1 MEFLHEP
8 EFWVAV
14 AFVILVGLAGKKI
27 VDAVGRM
34 LDERGAKIRAELEE
48 AERLRAE
55 AEKLLADYQ
64 RKQREALRD
73 AEAIL
78 GAAREE
84 AARLRK
90 EAEASLE
97 AHLKR
102 RERAAVEQIAQAEAH
117 AVAAVRNRAIELAI
131 GAAKLALAESLDAV
145 RAGAL
150 IDQSLAD
157 LEKRLH

>member
-14 AFVILVGLAGKKI
+14 AFVIFVGLAGKKI
-27 VDAVGRM
+27 FDALARM

-64 RKQREALRD
+64 RKQREALKD

-78 GAAREE
+78 GAARDE

-90 EAEASLE
+90 EAAASLE

-117 AVAAVRNRAIELAI
+117 AVAEVRNQAIELAV
-131 GAAKLALAESLDAV
+131 GAAKLALVESLDAK

-150 IDQSLAD
+150 IDQSLVE

>member
-14 AFVILVGLAGKKI
+14 AFVIFVGLAGKKI
-27 VDAVGRM
+27 FDAVGKM
-34 LDERGAKIRAELEE
+34 LDERGTKIRAELEE

-64 RKQREALRD
+64 RKQREAIRD

-90 EAEASLE
+90 ESEASLE

-102 RERAAVEQIAQAEAH
+102 RERAAVEQIVQAEAH
-117 AVAAVRNRAIELAI
+117 AVAAVRNQAIELAI
-131 GAAKLALAESLDAV
+131 GAARLALAEGLDGA